1 MIVLQIGKNQ
11 ASIVGQAWSSDN
23 KDLESLLNN
32 WTRDSID
39 MAVPDSPLYAV
50 DSPSEPHPSLVI
62 ATEVI
67 KLFGGK
73 IISDDG
79 PPEYDEDLIY

>member
-11 ASIVGQAWSSDN
+11 ASIVGQTWTSDN
-23 KDLESLLNN
+23 ESLESLLNN

-39 MAVPDSPLYAV
+39 MAVSDSPFYAV
-50 DSPSEPHPSLVI
+50 DSPSEPYSSLTI
-62 ATEVI
+62 ATEVV

-73 IISDDG
+73 IVSDDG
-79 PPEYDEDLIY
+79 SPEYDEDLIY